1 MKMSKLVG
9 ERTKTVPSE
18 ATIKSHVLLLKAGF
32 IKLVTNGIWT
42 LANPAKRI
50 ADNISKIIRE
60 EMDGIGGQECLFP
73 VVMPRDLWEESGRYS
88 SIGDEMARFKDRGD
102 RDLVLGMTHEEAAVH
117 FVRDSV
123 KSYQQLPFM
132 IYQIQTKF
140 RDEARSRGGLIR
152 VREFTMKDG
161 YSFHETQEDLALYY
175 EEVYQAYFRIFSRIG
190 LKNFIAV
197 KSDTGMM
204 GGSIA
209 HEFMLLTDIGEDSI
223 VICPKCDYKANMEV
237 AECRPR
243 KNPKED
249 FLDLKE
255 IYTAEAKE
263 IKEVVDYIGNT
274 NISKTIKAVCFNVKG
289 NSEKVIICFLRG
301 DLEVN
306 EAKLKK
312 IVKADIV
319 PANLSDA
326 DLVAGNIGP
335 VSLTKNSHME
345 IVFDK
350 SLENSCNMI
359 CGANK
364 ENYHLINVCYGR
376 DFCPENLYDISK
388 VNIGDSCPKCG
399 ASLTVK
405 NGIEIGNIFQ
415 LGTKYTKSMG
425 MKVLNKE
432 GKEINPIM
440 GCYGI
445 GVGRAIAAVAE
456 EYADSKGLS
465 WPIQISPWKVYICA
479 LRLDDKNIIVKAN
492 ELYDKL
498 KKIGIEVIFDDRDAS
513 PGFKFADCDLM
524 GIPIRVVISPRS
536 LEKGVVEIQTRDGL
550 IKEDA
555 IYEECIERIKQL
567 CDKIT

>member
-1 MKMSKLVG
+1 
-9 ERTKTVPSE
+9 
-18 ATIKSHVLLLKAGF
+18 
-32 IKLVTNGIWT
+32 
-42 LANPAKRI
+42 
-50 ADNISKIIRE
+50 
-60 EMDGIGGQECLFP
+60 
-73 VVMPRDLWEESGRYS
+73 
-88 SIGDEMARFKDRGD
+88 
-102 RDLVLGMTHEEAAVH
+102 
-117 FVRDSV
+117 
-123 KSYQQLPFM
+123 
-132 IYQIQTKF
+132 
-140 RDEARSRGGLIR
+140 
-152 VREFTMKDG
+152 
-161 YSFHETQEDLALYY
+161 
-175 EEVYQAYFRIFSRIG
+175 
-190 LKNFIAV
+190 
-197 KSDTGMM
+197 
-204 GGSIA
+204 
-209 HEFMLLTDIGEDSI
+209 
-223 VICPKCDYKANMEV
+223 
-237 AECRPR
+237 
-243 KNPKED
+243 
-249 FLDLKE
+249 
-255 IYTAEAKE
+255 
-263 IKEVVDYIGNT
+263 
-274 NISKTIKAVCFNVKG
+274 
-289 NSEKVIICFLRG
+289 
-301 DLEVN
+301 
-306 EAKLKK
+306 
-312 IVKADIV
+312 
-319 PANLSDA
+319 
-326 DLVAGNIGP
+326 
-335 VSLTKNSHME
+335 ME

>member
-42 LANPAKRI
+42 LAMPAKRI
-50 ADNISKIIRE
+50 AENISKIIRE

-73 VVMPRDLWEESGRYS
+73 VVMPRDLWEESGRYG
-88 SIGDEMARFKDRGD
+88 SIGEEMARFKDRCD

-123 KSYQQLPFM
+123 RSYQQLPFM

-161 YSFHETQEDLALYY
+161 YSFHETQEDLSTFY
-175 EEVYQAYFRIFSRIG
+175 EEVYQAYFRIFTRIG

-204 GGSIA
+204 GGSVA

-237 AECRPR
+237 AECKSRE
-243 KNPKED
+243 NLNEIALDMKEV
-249 FLDLKE
+249 F
-255 IYTAEAKE
+255 TAEAKE
-263 IKEVVDYIGNT
+263 IKEVASYLGN
-274 NISKTIKAVCFNVKG
+274 IPVAKTIKAVCYNIKG
-289 NSEKVIICFLRG
+289 NSEKVVVCFLRG

-312 IVKADIV
+312 VVKADIV
-319 PANLSDA
+319 PANLSNI

-335 VSLTKNSHME
+335 VNLPANNNLE
-345 IVFDK
+345 LIYDK
-350 SLENSCNMI
+350 SLEYSCNMV

-364 ENYHLINVCYGR
+364 EKYHLVNVCYGR
-376 DFCPENLYDISK
+376 DYAPIYTFDISK
-388 VNIGDSCPKCG
+388 VNEEDFCPKCG
-399 ASLTVK
+399 TKLTVR

-425 MKVLNKE
+425 MKVLNKD
-432 GKEINPIM
+432 GKETNPIM

-445 GVGRAIAAVAE
+445 GIGRAIAAVAE
-456 EYADSKGLS
+456 EYADSRGLS

-479 LRLDDKNIIVKAN
+479 LRLDEKNIYVKAN
-492 ELYDKL
+492 DLYDTL
-498 KKIGIEVIFDDRDAS
+498 KKIGIEVLFDDRDAS

-524 GIPIRVVISPRS
+524 GIPIRVVVSPRS
-536 LEKGVVEIQTRDGL
+536 LEKGMVEIQTRDGL
-550 IKEDA
+550 IKEDVL
-555 IYEECIERIKQL
+555 YDMCIERIRQL